1 MRRIDP
7 TRFKIA
13 RRGTSRQI
21 NRQIALT
28 LISSHQPLSRADLAR
43 RMNLRRG
50 AIGLLVDELLRHGQL
65 VEAPATST
73 ARGRRPTL
81 LSINTQQRSSVAV
94 DVRAS
99 GTFVML
105 ADAIGRP
112 RSRVQRAPT
121 PRNPKRFV
129 ARLARRIRALL
140 KTSDAGPCQGV
151 GVVVPG
157 MVDHVTGRVLH
168 APTLGWQNVDIR
180 EPLARAI
187 GLPVHIENSGRACAL
202 AQSWEARNL
211 AAPVGDLV
219 YVSVSDGVGVGVM
232 INGELVRG
240 RHNIAGEFAHM
251 PLSLD
256 GPRCS
261 CGARGCWESYISNLA
276 TLSRYA
282 DRKKPSSIVDLI
294 ARARDGDARAM
305 AALQTTARY
314 LGLGLSAITNT
325 VNPGTIYIGGE
336 ITTAWDLID
345 ATVRSAMKERAL
357 IPAAAA
363 TILVTVSAGDLPR
376 LRGAAMLVAAPV
388 FAAPVVA

>member
-21 NRQIALT
+21 NRQIVLT

-81 LSINTQQRSSVAV
+81 LSINAQQRSSVAV

-105 ADAIGRP
+105 ADVIGRP

-121 PRNPKRFV
+121 PRDPKRFV

-168 APTLGWQNVDIR
+168 APTLGWRNVDIR

-261 CGARGCWESYISNLA
+261 CGAHGCWEAYISNLA
-276 TLSRYA
+276 TLSRYG
-282 DRKKPSSIVDLI
+282 DRTSSIIDLI

-363 TILVTVSAGDLPR
+363 TSLVTVSAGDLPR

>member
-21 NRQIALT
+21 NRQIVLT

-81 LSINTQQRSSVAV
+81 LSINAQQRSSVAV

-105 ADAIGRP
+105 ADVIGRP

-121 PRNPKRFV
+121 PRDPKRFV

-168 APTLGWQNVDIR
+168 APTLGWRNVDIR

-261 CGARGCWESYISNLA
+261 CGAHGCWEAYISNLA
-276 TLSRYA
+276 TLSRYGG
-282 DRKKPSSIVDLI
+282 RTSSIVDLI

-363 TILVTVSAGDLPR
+363 TSLVTVSAGDLPR